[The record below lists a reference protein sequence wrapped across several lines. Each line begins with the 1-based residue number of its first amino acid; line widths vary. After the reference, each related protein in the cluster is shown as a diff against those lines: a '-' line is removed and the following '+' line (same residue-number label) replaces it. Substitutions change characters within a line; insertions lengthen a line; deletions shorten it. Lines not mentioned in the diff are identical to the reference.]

1 MVKASMNN
9 NKQRNTFRAGI
20 ATGLLVLVVAI
31 IGLASSCRTQQ
42 APNSVKVAANL
53 PLSGALAVYG
63 KAVQRGATMAVDEL
77 KTSAPG
83 GPTLVFDW
91 QDNTGNPQ
99 TTVSIMQQQ
108 YLSPPD
114 IYTSGVRP
122 QTTAIW
128 EQVSAKGTPHFV
140 WIFEMLVNANSR
152 NNLRTWVNFKVE
164 PQVYLSYVDKRKPK
178 RVAVLYTNI
187 PSYQDELDKIFL
199 PGLGQRGIT
208 DTLVEKYDF
217 ETTDFKPLAIK
228 VRDFKPDLIVLQ
240 GFQSHLAGL
249 IRALRPYSLI
259 TDGNTIGTYDMLDAA
274 QVLGPDEMEG
284 LRFAA
289 PLFITRPDR
298 PEISNWRSR
307 FTAKYNM
314 QPLYTD
320 AFAYDMAMIIHDA
333 AKRLTL
339 PATPDQWVTALR
351 ATDMQGITGP
361 LKFDEDGS
369 LITPVEMSV
378 FRNGKPVPDSQ

>member
-1 MVKASMNN
+1 MSANNSGQREILTGRAAMALMVLALMVL
-9 NKQRNTFRAGI
+9 
-20 ATGLLVLVVAI
+20 GL
-31 IGLASSCRTQQ
+31 GSSCRTQQ
-42 APNSVKVAANL
+42 TSSSVKIAANL
-53 PLSGALAVYG
+53 PLSGGLSVYG

-77 KTSAPG
+77 KASAPN
-83 GPTLVFDW
+83 GPALVFDW

-99 TTVSIMQQQ
+99 STVSVMQQQ
-108 YLSPPD
+108 YLNAPD
-114 IYTSGVRP
+114 IYVSGVRP

-140 WIFEMLVNANSR
+140 WIFEMLVNAKSR
-152 NNLRTWVNFKVE
+152 NNLRTWVNFKIE

-187 PSYQDELDKIFL
+187 PSYEDELQQIFL
-199 PGLGQRGIT
+199 PGLKERNIT
-208 DTLVEKYDF
+208 ETLVEKYDF
-217 ETTDFKPLAIK
+217 ETTDFKPLAVK

-240 GFQSHLAGL
+240 GFQTHLVGL
-249 IRALRPYSLI
+249 VRALRPYSLI
-259 TDGNTIGTYDMLDAA
+259 TDGNTIGTYDVLDAS

-289 PLFITRPDR
+289 PYFVTRSDT
-298 PEISNWRSR
+298 PELANWRSR

-314 QPLYTD
+314 PPLYTD
-320 AFAYDMAMIIHDA
+320 AFAYDMTMIINDA

-339 PATPDQWVTALR
+339 PATSEQWVTALR
-351 ATDMQGITGP
+351 ATNIQGVTGQ

-369 LITPVEMSV
+369 LITPVEMGV
-378 FRNGKPVPDSQ
+378 FRGGKPVPDSQ